1 MDNEYKIFCWS
12 LSIPGV
18 NMGDSG
24 EYHYLKVIARSEQEA
39 KDLAVIH
46 NPKAKQFWEGPTYG
60 GILRFKVVPIEPSVI
75 EMS

>member
-1 MDNEYKIFCWS
+1 MNNEYKIFCWS

-18 NMGDSG
+18 SMGDSG

-46 NPKAKQFWEGPTYG
+46 NPKAKQFGRDQLTEEFFG
-60 GILRFKVVPIEPSVI
+60 LRWFRLSHL
-75 EMS
+75 